1 METKID
7 ETCLEN
13 MQALLGEQFSDTLEF
28 CLSEFDRLAN
38 EVRATID
45 NDLEAATRN
54 AHSLKSNAAQF
65 GAMSLAD
72 VSRSIEMA
80 LVEGNVDYAKTQVSV
95 LCSEVDASKA
105 LLQRWLTSTKV

>member
-1 METKID
+1 MDTRID

-13 MQALLGEQFSDTLEF
+13 MQALLGEQFNDTLEF

-38 EVRATID
+38 EVKATID

-72 VSRSIEMA
+72 VARTIEMS
-80 LVEGNVDYAKTQVSV
+80 LVENNVELAKTQVSV

-105 LLQRWLTSTKV
+105 LLQRWLTSSV

>member
-1 METKID
+1 MDTRID

-13 MQALLGEQFSDTLEF
+13 MQALLGEQFNDTLEF

-38 EVRATID
+38 EVKETID

-72 VSRSIEMA
+72 VARTIEMS
-80 LVEGNVDYAKTQVSV
+80 LVENNIAHAKTQVSV

-105 LLQRWLTSTKV
+105 LLQRWLTSSV